1 MSYTNMSKVSYY
13 AISHKNVKKMIQI
26 KIL

>member
-1 MSYTNMSKVSYY
+1 MRKATDN
-13 AISHKNVKKMIQI
+13 AISHKNVKMIIQI

>member
-1 MSYTNMSKVSYY
+1 MSN
-13 AISHKNVKKMIQI
+13 AINNTRSHKNVKTMIQI